1 MLNWLGTIKL
11 GSTLLGFHFRGFR
24 FFRGFSSAFWLRVRR
39 AVKSVASVV
48 FISYRIFRLI
58 SCISAGTRLLDGY
71 ARGRGRLGYYMNC
84 LVSLAFEVGLR
95 TRQLDGPRRVFSFN
109 APRGG
114 VYELAADGWV

>member
-1 MLNWLGTIKL
+1 MIFSGTRF
-11 GSTLLGFHFRGFR
+11 GSTLAHCATQ
-24 FFRGFSSAFWLRVRR
+24 SAEPWLVMLEGP
-39 AVKSVASVV
+39 VN
-48 FISYRIFRLI
+48 RLTNQYLLRTDHPHEWED
-58 SCISAGTRLLDGY
+58 CISAGTRLLDGY

-109 APRGG
+109 APRG